1 MADLSYPD
9 DAPVEVDLQTAFFE
23 FVVTA
28 ACLGGLFLL
37 RRRPGA
43 STKWFRLGLALPA
56 LSSGVAIVY
65 FGRYAADERWE
76 AAVVRLT
83 VLTWRVG
90 VPAFAPALAIQHG
103 VRGLRSAAPVLAYE
117 DALAVFESVPRS
129 PYMSFAPRLTP
140 AAAAALPGIR
150 HFDGTARPQVVAPD
164 DEPWLHAL
172 LLAVKRRTGWAVLI
186 NTSFNTKGS
195 PILNTAAE
203 VLDLLRDSPDL
214 DAVLRPNRRALSPT
228 ATHAGMAVAER
239 DRAG

>member
-1 MADLSYPD
+1 MRTTLGLAALFVLHVMADLSYPD
-9 DAPVEVDLQTAFFE
+9 DAPVEVDLQTAYFE

-103 VRGLRSAAPVLAYE
+103 VRGLRSAAPVLAYGAVAAHAAGLYGR
-117 DALAVFESVPRS
+117 ALGDKFISGSCLVAASLASIET
-129 PYMSFAPRLTP
+129 RLRRGDFL
-140 AAAAALPGIR
+140 AAAGVALNLALFGSILYAGASEGVYLPFGLQLDAGDCVHAAEA
-150 HFDGTARPQVVAPD
+150 T
-164 DEPWLHAL
+164 AL
-172 LLAVKRRTGWAVLI
+172 LSAAVH
-186 NTSFNTKGS
+186 
-195 PILNTAAE
+195 AATFPE
-203 VLDLLRDSPDL
+203 S
-214 DAVLRPNRRALSPT
+214 DASIK
-228 ATHAGMAVAER
+228 
-239 DRAG
+239 